1 MFRDVVGLH
10 GSLIIPFKLVRIG
23 IGIGYPI
30 LEVLK
35 SLGVA
40 PKEVDSANRAVTIAL
55 VVAAV
60 CGERTI
66 VLKQFA
72 IVFLEELQAQQLIF
86 SEEGI
91 VEDVVLCLLPR
102 QICAIFG
109 DIFARL
115 LVE

>member
-1 MFRDVVGLH
+1 MVGATGNNTVRQAELRTDRRVPVFCHDGEIMFRDVVGLH
-10 GSLIIPFKLVRIG
+10 GSLIIPFELVCVG

-66 VLKQFA
+66 VLK
-72 IVFLEELQAQQLIF
+72 
-86 SEEGI
+86 
-91 VEDVVLCLLPR
+91 
-102 QICAIFG
+102 
-109 DIFARL
+109 
-115 LVE
+115 